1 MQVTSTREEIKFRGH
16 IEEPKI
22 VQVDETLSIIRNL
35 LDKEIPFPQKEPR
48 ESLKAAL
55 ESSRLFYDSKFTL
68 HEVPFINETKIG
80 PLKIERTGTI
90 HPFGLPIKKER
101 KVDPMFGVT
110 NECLS
115 FEETG
120 TTLSY
125 RSIYLTN
132 RPTVTT
138 KLAYS
143 HELAHTQLNHVPEL
157 TKNYTNSEV
166 ISIFIELLHAYEG
179 AQNEELLRLH
189 DIRRL
194 SELITIID
202 EMDKLNKKGIT
213 PNTIDDD
220 NAIEASTYIHSTL
233 KAYNLFMKY
242 YYGDIYTRKCILTS
256 IQKLF
261 NHERSV
267 EETLI
272 DYDIT
277 FKNSQDI
284 EKIKKYIN
292 R

>member
-1 MQVTSTREEIKFRGH
+1 MEISSTREEIKFRGH

-22 VQVDETLSIIRNL
+22 VQVGETLSIIRNL
-35 LDKEIPFPQKEPR
+35 LDKEIPIPKKEPR
-48 ESLKAAL
+48 ERLSKAL
-55 ESSRLFYDSKFTL
+55 ENSRLFYDSKFTL
-68 HEVPFINETKIG
+68 QEVPFINETKIG
-80 PLKIERTGTI
+80 PLKVERTGTV
-90 HPFGLPIKKER
+90 HPFGIPVKKER

-110 NECLS
+110 KECIS

-120 TTLSY
+120 TILSY

-157 TKNYTNSEV
+157 IKNYTNSEV
-166 ISIFIELLHAYEG
+166 VSIFIELLHAYE
-179 AQNEELLRLH
+179 ASENEEVLRLH

-194 SELITIID
+194 SELITLID
-202 EMDKLNKKGIT
+202 EISKLNKKKFE

-220 NAIEASTYIHSTL
+220 NAIEASTYIHSIL

-242 YYGDIYTRKCILTS
+242 YYGDIFIRKSILTY
-256 IQKLF
+256 IQKIF
-261 NHERSV
+261 DHERSI
-267 EETLI
+267 EEILS

-277 FKNSQDI
+277 FENSQDI
-284 EKIKKYIN
+284 ERIKKYIS